1 LGEII
6 YIAENGENYPQEGEK
21 MKFTKVQGLGNDF
34 VLVNCLEAGNLPEG
48 IDLGQLSVKVCDR
61 HFGIGADGLVL
72 VLPSETADIRMR
84 IFNSDGSEAE
94 MCGNVIRCFAK
105 YVYQRGIVNKEI
117 MEVETLAGLRIPEI
131 IQENG
136 QIIAVR
142 VDMGEPILERSDIP
156 MNGPAG
162 RVVDEPLEVLDE
174 TYRVT
179 CVSMGNPHCVIFVP
193 QVDKIPLSKVGPLVE
208 SHPVF
213 PRKTNT
219 EFIQVHSRDEVTMR
233 VWERGAAETLAC
245 GTGACATVVA
255 GVLNDKTN
263 RKVTVHLA
271 GGDLLIEWADNNHV
285 YMTGPAV
292 DVFEGIYLI

>member
-1 LGEII
+1 L
-6 YIAENGENYPQEGEK
+6 
-21 MKFTKVQGLGNDF
+21 KFTKVQGLGNDF
-34 VLVNCLEAGNLPEG
+34 ILVNCLEEGNIPAGA
-48 IDLGQLSVKVCDR
+48 DLGELAVKVCDR

-84 IFNSDGSEAE
+84 IFNSDGSEPE
-94 MCGNVIRCFAK
+94 MCGNAIRCFAK
-105 YVYQRGIVNKEI
+105 YVYEQGIVNKETI
-117 MEVETLAGLRIPEI
+117 RVETLGGLRIPRLVK
-131 IQENG
+131 ENG
-136 QIIAVR
+136 QITAVR
-142 VDMGEPILERSDIP
+142 VDMGEPELERANIP

-162 RVVDEPLEVLDE
+162 RVVNEPLQVGGQ
-174 TYRVT
+174 TWQVT

-193 QVDKIPLSKVGPLVE
+193 DVDKIPLNEVGPLIE

-219 EFIQVHSRDEVTMR
+219 EFIQVLADDEVKMR

-245 GTGACATVVA
+245 GTGACATAVA
-255 GVLNDKTN
+255 GVLNGKTG

-271 GGDLLIEWADNNHV
+271 GGDLLIEWADDNHV

-292 DVFEGIYLI
+292 TVFEGEYIIS